1 MAMRIAFAWIAQQQ
15 PHNGKVRGRH
25 VPVAQNL
32 LAIRVGKCRPALA
45 DIAGANT

>member
-15 PHNGKVRGRH
+15 PHNGKVRGWH
-25 VPVAQNL
+25 VPVAQSL
-32 LAIRVGKCRPALA
+32 LAIWIGKRLSALA